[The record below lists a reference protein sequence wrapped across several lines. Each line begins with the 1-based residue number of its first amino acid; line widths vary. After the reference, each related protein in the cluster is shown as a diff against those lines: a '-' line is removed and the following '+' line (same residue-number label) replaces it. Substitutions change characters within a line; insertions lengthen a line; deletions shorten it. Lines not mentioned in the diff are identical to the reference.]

1 MSDNVEKKLVQKLI
15 DEKSERVMLSVA
27 KGM

>member
-27 KGM
+27 KNK